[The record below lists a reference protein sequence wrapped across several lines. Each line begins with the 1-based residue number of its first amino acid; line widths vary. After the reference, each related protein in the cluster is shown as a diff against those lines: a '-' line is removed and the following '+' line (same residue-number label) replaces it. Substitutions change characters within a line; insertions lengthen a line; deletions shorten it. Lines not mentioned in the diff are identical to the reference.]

1 MKAGKWRLS
10 SAWGR
15 LRRAA
20 AYIVLLGALILTGL
34 AWYYVSQNVEAQEQA
49 RFDETVQTT
58 QQAID
63 RRLNAYIDAMLDVRG
78 LFAASESVERDEFRE
93 YVDGTDLQ
101 ERYPGVQAVGYSERV
116 GSEEK
121 DEFESKVREE
131 GYPDY
136 SLVPDGERY
145 EYFPIVYIEPSEG
158 SNQRLFGY
166 DTFAKRTQRAAMERA
181 RDTGLPAVSGRVAL
195 TAENGQDQTA
205 GFLIYLPVYS
215 NGQPQENAPER
226 RRALQG
232 FIVSVFRADELL
244 EGIFGEQ
251 ADPTVDF
258 EVFDGADFDE
268 EHLLHDGDGVLHAG
282 DASYSPRFSDLTTLE
297 VGGRVWSLYFD
308 SLPGFESG
316 WQSNLPLF
324 VLIGGLVVSFCLF
337 GIIWVLDNSR
347 ARAERIGAE
356 LEAAN
361 QELEA
366 TNQELEA
373 SNKELETFSYS
384 VSHDLRTPLRSIDG
398 FSHMLIED
406 YADELDDE
414 GRDHLRR
421 VRAGAQR
428 MGEII
433 DALLG
438 LTRLT
443 RGEMRRETV
452 DLSAMASEISEDLRR
467 AQPER
472 EVEFLIT
479 DGLVAN
485 GDARLLKVAL
495 ENLLGNA
502 WKFTGGEAHAKIEF
516 GAVRHDGTLAYFVR
530 DNGAGFNE
538 AYAGKLFGPFQRLHR
553 TDEFEGTGIGLTTVQ
568 RIVHRHGGKIWAEGE
583 VGRGAT
589 FYFTL

>member
-93 YVDGTDLQ
+93 YVDGTDLR

-166 DTFAKRTQRAAMERA
+166 DTFAKPTQRAAMERA

-258 EVFDGADFDE
+258 EVFDGAEFDE

-472 EVEFLIT
+472 EVECLIT